1 MKIIH
6 PQSLPELPDNVKD
19 LVSDGVYGLYAVG
32 RGAGEYALVLGQE
45 PTAYLLGRDGHV
57 MQVVTGDSY
66 SNLDL
71 AEAVTFSTSNTGAVR
86 INAA

>member
-19 LVSDGVYGLYAVG
+19 LVSDGVYGLYSVG
-32 RGAGEYALVLGQE
+32 RGAEEYALVLGQE
-45 PTAYLLGRDGHV
+45 STAYLLGRDGHV
-57 MQVVTGDSY
+57 MKVVTGDSY

-86 INAA
+86 INAV